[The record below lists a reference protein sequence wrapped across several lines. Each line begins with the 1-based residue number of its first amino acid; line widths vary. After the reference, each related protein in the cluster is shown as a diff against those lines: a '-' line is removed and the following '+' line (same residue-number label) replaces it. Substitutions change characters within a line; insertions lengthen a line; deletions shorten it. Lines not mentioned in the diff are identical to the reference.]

1 MKISLIAALAK
12 NNVIGKENELV
23 WRLPVD
29 FKRFKSI
36 TSGHYILMGRKTFE
50 SLGNPLPNRTHLIVT
65 RNKNYTVPEGHYVFQ
80 TVEEAFIFASKL
92 QIDTLYVI
100 GGGEI
105 YSQTID
111 LADELLLTEVDV
123 SPEGDTFFP
132 QFNREEWKE
141 TFREF
146 HPKDDRHQYSFSF
159 VNYERIQ
166 KENA

>member
-50 SLGNPLPNRTHLIVT
+50 SLGKPLPNRIHLIIT
-65 RNKNYTVPEGHYVFQ
+65 RNPDFQVPEGHYKFDS
-80 TVEEAFIFASKL
+80 VESAFIFSKKL
-92 QIDTLYVI
+92 AIDVLYVI

-105 YSQTID
+105 YKQTIR
-111 LADELLLTEVDV
+111 LADELLLTEVEA
-123 SPEGDTFFP
+123 SPVGDTYFP
-132 QFNREEWKE
+132 EINHTEWKE
-141 TFREF
+141 TFRES
-146 HPKDDRHQYSFSF
+146 HPKDDNNDHAFSF
-159 VNYERIQ
+159 VNYTRI
-166 KENA
+166 NP

>member
-12 NNVIGKENELV
+12 NNVIGKENDLI

-65 RNKNYTVPEGHYVFQ
+65 RNINYPAPEGHYVFQ

-105 YSQTID
+105 YNQTIN

-123 SPEGDTFFP
+123 SPEGDTYFP
-132 QFNREEWKE
+132 EFSKEEWRE

-146 HPKDDRHQYSFSF
+146 HPKDEKHQYSFSF

>member
-12 NNVIGKENELV
+12 NNVIGKENDLV

-50 SLGNPLPNRTHLIVT
+50 SLGKPLPNRTHLVVT

-92 QIDTLYVI
+92 QTDTLYVI

-105 YSQTID
+105 YNQTIN

-123 SPEGDTFFP
+123 SPEGDTYFP
-132 QFNREEWKE
+132 EFNREEWKE

-146 HPKDDRHQYSFSF
+146 HPKDEKHQYSFSF